1 MAALKRAFGVLVDV
15 EETALDLLGACVLGD
30 GLGALRDGVL
40 GQFTGK
46 EKPDSGLNLPGGD
59 GGPLVVVGE
68 TRGLGGDS
76 LKDVIHERV
85 HDRHGLG
92 RDTGIGVDLL
102 QDLVDVNGVRFLSLL
117 LLFLVSGST
126 GGLSLTRLLRAL
138 GGNFGRHDFF
148 KALFGL
154 NSRILTQTQ
163 FFLLYERTGLLLA
176 R

>member
-1 MAALKRAFGVLVDV
+1 M
-15 EETALDLLGACVLGD
+15 
-30 GLGALRDGVL
+30 L
-40 GQFTGK
+40 GQLSGE
-46 EKPDSGLNLPGGD
+46 EKPDSRLDLPGSD
-59 GGPLVVVGE
+59 GRPLVVVGQAGGLSGDSFE
-68 TRGLGGDS
+68 DVIDERVHDAHGLGGDS
-76 LKDVIHERV
+76 GVR
-85 HDRHGLG
+85 
-92 RDTGIGVDLL
+92 VDLL
-102 QDLVDVNGVRFLSLL
+102 QHLVDVDGVRFLSLL
-117 LLFLVSGST
+117 LLFLVSGGT

>member
-1 MAALKRAFGVLVDV
+1 M
-15 EETALDLLGACVLGD
+15 
-30 GLGALRDGVL
+30 L
-40 GQFTGK
+40 GQFSGE
-46 EKPDSGLNLPGGD
+46 EKPDSRLDLPGSD
-59 GGPLVVVGE
+59 GRPLVVVGQAGGLSGDSFE
-68 TRGLGGDS
+68 DVIDERVHDAHGLGGDS
-76 LKDVIHERV
+76 GVR
-85 HDRHGLG
+85 
-92 RDTGIGVDLL
+92 VDLL
-102 QDLVDVNGVRFLSLL
+102 QHLVDVDGVRFLSLL
-117 LLFLVSGST
+117 LLFLVSGGT